1 MSSNDTSQP
10 VGPDAHEGSSPIVV
24 AVDGSADADRAVR
37 WAADDAFRRR
47 SPLRIVH
54 VVERGPY
61 DIHRF
66 AAPERPDTMVMN
78 GRKVLAEAEQTARK
92 RQPSVEVSTELL
104 EGNLTRTLCD
114 QAAGATAIVVGSR
127 GLGGFAGALLGSV
140 STHVAGHAHGP
151 VVVVRPGDEEVHRE
165 VVVGVDDSPQCEPAL
180 AYAFEQARLRG
191 CALRAVHAW
200 QLPVHAF
207 APEVSYDMDEIRQ
220 AQHRVVQERLAAWQE
235 KFPEV
240 EVVEAVHSAHP
251 VDALTSASTRADLV
265 VVGSRG
271 RGAVGSIV
279 LGSVSRGV
287 LHHAHCPVA
296 VVRS

>member
-1 MSSNDTSQP
+1 M
-10 VGPDAHEGSSPIVV
+10 DAHEGSSPVVV

-54 VVERGPY
+54 VVERGSY

-78 GRKVLAEAEQTARK
+78 GRKVLAEAEQTARR
-92 RQPSVEVSTELL
+92 RQPSVEVSTELV
-104 EGNLTRTLCD
+104 EGNLTRSLCD
-114 QAAGATAIVVGSR
+114 QAAGATAIVLGSR

-151 VVVVRPGDEEVHRE
+151 VVVVRPGDEEVRRE

-207 APEVSYDMDEIRQ
+207 APEASYDMDEIRQ

-240 EVVEAVHSAHP
+240 EVVEDVHSAHP
-251 VDALTSASTRADLV
+251 VDALTNASTRADLV

-271 RGAVGSIV
+271 RGAVSSIL

-287 LHHAHCPVA
+287 LHHAHGPVA

>member
-1 MSSNDTSQP
+1 MSPKDASQP
-10 VGPDAHEGSSPIVV
+10 VRSDTREGASPIVV
-24 AVDGSADADRAVR
+24 AVDGSADADRAVK

-47 SPLRIVH
+47 LPLRIVH

-66 AAPERPDTMVMN
+66 STPEWPGTVVMN
-78 GRKVLAEAEQTARK
+78 GTKVLAEAEQTAR
-92 RQPSVEVSTELL
+92 RCQPSIEVSTELI
-104 EGNLTRTLCD
+104 EGSMTRTLCGQD
-114 QAAGATAIVVGSR
+114 ADAAAIVLGSR

-165 VVVGVDDSPQCEPAL
+165 IVVGVDDSPQCEPAL

-191 CALRAVHAW
+191 CMLRAVHAW

-207 APEVSYDMDEIRQ
+207 APEISYDMDEIRQ
-220 AQHRVVQERLAAWQE
+220 AQHRVVQERLAAWRE

-240 EVVEAVHSAHP
+240 EVVEDVQGVHP
-251 VDALTSASTRADLV
+251 VQALTDASTRADLV

-271 RGAVGSIV
+271 MGAIGSVV

-287 LHHAHCPVA
+287 LHHAHGPVA

>member
-1 MSSNDTSQP
+1 M
-10 VGPDAHEGSSPIVV
+10 DAGQSVSGVHGGSSPIVV
-24 AVDGSADADRAVR
+24 GVDGSDDASRAVK

-47 SPLRIVH
+47 LPLRIVH

-61 DIHRF
+61 DIPRF
-66 AAPERPDTMVMN
+66 SAPEWPGTMVMN
-78 GRKVLAEAEQTARK
+78 GRKVLLEAERTARR
-92 RQPSVEVSTELL
+92 RQPYVEVSTELI
-104 EGNLTRTLCD
+104 EGSLIRVLRE
-114 QAAGATAIVVGSR
+114 QAAGASEIVLGSR
-127 GLGGFAGALLGSV
+127 GLGGFTGALLGSV
-140 STHVAGHAHGP
+140 STHVAGHAPGP
-151 VVVVRPGDEEVHRE
+151 VVVIRPGQEEIHRE

-180 AYAFEQARLRG
+180 AYAFKQAKLRG
-191 CALRAVHAW
+191 CVLRAIHAW

-207 APEVSYDMDEIRQ
+207 APEAVCEMDEIRQ
-220 AQHRVVQERLAAWQE
+220 AQHQVVKDRLAAWQG

-240 EVVEAVHSAHP
+240 TVVEDVRSADP
-251 VDALTSASTRADLV
+251 VDALTHASARADLV

-271 RGAVGSIV
+271 MGLIGSAL